1 MNMWAIVAVS
11 GTVVAVGS
19 LSLRVFLRSSV
30 PKYQTAHLALVPE
43 PNPLSKSAKKVTKVP
58 QAAAEKP
65 SVDIPE
71 NASSTRW
78 VGALIDKRPDEAAAV
93 LKRWIKGK

>member
-1 MNMWAIVAVS
+1 MNTWAIAAVS
-11 GTVVAVGS
+11 GAVVAVGS
-19 LSLRVFLRSSV
+19 LSLRVLLRSSA
-30 PKYQTAHLALVPE
+30 PKYKTARLALVPE
-43 PNPLSKSAKKVTKVP
+43 PNPLRKSAKKVAKAP

-65 SVDIPE
+65 SVDISE

>member
-1 MNMWAIVAVS
+1 MNTWAIVAASV
-11 GTVVAVGS
+11 TVVAGGS
-19 LSLRVFLRSSV
+19 LLLWVFLRSSA
-30 PKYQTAHLALVPE
+30 PKPQTARLALVPE
-43 PNPLSKSAKKVTKVP
+43 PNHLPKPAKVP

-65 SVDIPE
+65 GVDIPE

-78 VGALIDKRPDEAAAV
+78 VSALIDKRPDEAAAV

>member
-1 MNMWAIVAVS
+1 MDTWAIVVASV
-11 GTVVAVGS
+11 TVVAVGS
-19 LSLRVFLRSSV
+19 LPVWVFLRSSA
-30 PKYQTAHLALVPE
+30 PKSQTAHLALVPE
-43 PNPLSKSAKKVTKVP
+43 PHPLSKPAKVP

-65 SVDIPE
+65 SVDVSE